1 MRTQTLI
8 LLALPFLVACQTKV
22 SSTATM
28 PAAPE
33 KLVATVKPVDF
44 AKHPGMAEQYRAG
57 KFSVGYWANQKPGQ
71 IFQSIKP
78 QNPNAAVVYLYR
90 PNSRWNRAE
99 AVAPNFFLNG
109 ERIPSLI
116 NNHYY
121 WMELP
126 EGQYRITLSRPLGV
140 LHFQKPKVVDF
151 SVKSGQQYF
160 LKYEEESFRGAPDE
174 NLGLLRVGPFMQ
186 MPTKQGLS
194 EIRSTQLKS
203 PGLNFVAVQDRKGRY
218 SSEPQ
223 KIENDYKES
232 DDLAIAKRFKLWN
245 PLTW

>member
-1 MRTQTLI
+1 MRTKVCI
-8 LLALPFLVACQTKV
+8 LLALPLMVACQSKV
-22 SSTATM
+22 EPVAKPT
-28 PAAPE
+28 E
-33 KLVATVKPVDF
+33 LVATLKSVDF
-44 AKHPGMAEQYRAG
+44 NKPPSLTEQYHTG
-57 KFSVGYWANQKPGQ
+57 KFSVGYWVNQKPGQ
-71 IFQSIKP
+71 IFQTVKP

-90 PNSRWNRAE
+90 LDSRWNRLE

-121 WMELP
+121 WLELP
-126 EGQYRITLSRPLGV
+126 EGQYRLTLSRPLGV

-160 LKYEEESFRGAPDE
+160 LKYEEESFRGAPE
-174 NLGLLRVGPFMQ
+174 ESLGLLHVGPFMQ
-186 MPTKQGLS
+186 MPTKQGLA
-194 EIRSTQLKS
+194 EIHSTQLKS
-203 PGLNFVAVQDRKGRY
+203 PGMNFVAVQDKKGRY
-218 SSEPQ
+218 SDEPQ

-232 DDLAIAKRFKLWN
+232 DDVAIAKRFKLWN